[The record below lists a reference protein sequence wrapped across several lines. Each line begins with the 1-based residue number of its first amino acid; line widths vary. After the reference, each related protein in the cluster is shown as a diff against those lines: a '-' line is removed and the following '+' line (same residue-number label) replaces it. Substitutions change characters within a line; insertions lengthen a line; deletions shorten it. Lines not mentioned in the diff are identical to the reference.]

1 MFDDEV
7 NRLDDEILAINE
19 RLDTLFE
26 AAKGTLDYMRS
37 TQEQIKEKE
46 TEVDILSSI
55 LLLLIGTL
63 ALHLPQ
69 FSNEFADELE
79 DHFKNRQPLF
89 EGKNYTD
96 HQIKLFDGYVESF
109 RKMLVEVALIKNKA
123 SVASMK
129 CDGIEGT

>member
-7 NRLDDEILAINE
+7 DRLDDEILAINE

-26 AAKGTLDYMRS
+26 ADKYTLDYMRAN
-37 TQEQIKEKE
+37 QEQIKEKE
-46 TEVDILSSI
+46 IIIDVLSSV
-55 LLLLIGTL
+55 LLLMTGTL

-79 DHFKNRQPLF
+79 DHFKNRQSLF

-96 HQIKLFDGYVESF
+96 HQINLFNGYVESF
-109 RKMLVEVALIKNKA
+109 KKMLVEVALIKNNA
-123 SVASMK
+123 
-129 CDGIEGT
+129 T